1 VAPREVELDLRGV
14 DLHQIVR
21 RDLAVL
27 AARMHLAARPV
38 LLERQQLES
47 GTAGSSLTAY

>member
-1 VAPREVELDLRGV
+1 LRATER
-14 DLHQIVR
+14 Q
-21 RDLAVL
+21 
-27 AARMHLAARPV
+27 MPPSSHLAARPV